1 MEKIKKITWKN
12 NSVSWIE
19 RKNLRQRH
27 RKRTVIYQ
35 NGHGQDME
43 INYFTVLQ
51 MMRLWEVRLFRVRL
65 FELHVFR
72 NTFKEFQIQQLAAFR
87 ISIFRVR
94 TKIFPSF
101 LGMHFLQLLQN
112 PLGGLS
118 VLTFFQ
124 MSNMFGKAPGRKSP
138 HYLVLRH
145 ALVQW

>member
-1 MEKIKKITWKN
+1 
-12 NSVSWIE
+12 
-19 RKNLRQRH
+19 
-27 RKRTVIYQ
+27 
-35 NGHGQDME
+35 ME

-87 ISIFRVR
+87 ISIFRV
-94 TKIFPSF
+94 
-101 LGMHFLQLLQN
+101 LQLLQN

-124 MSNMFGKAPGRKSP
+124 MSNMFGKAPGSKSP
-138 HYLVLRH
+138 HHLVLRH